1 LPAAKASLAALAFCL
16 CASGA
21 YIINDLTD
29 VRADRSHLTKRN
41 RPIASGAIS
50 PAQAVAAMILVLAGA
65 VVIASTLSLSFL
77 GILLGYFALTTAY
90 SLRLKRI
97 VMADVVTLAILY
109 TIRVIA
115 GGIAIEVT
123 ISEWLLAFSLFIF
136 TSLALVKRHIEL
148 KGQPPDR
155 PMARDYR
162 PDDQSMVAILAAAS
176 GFNAVVIFTLYI
188 SSDTVRALY
197 AHPQALW
204 IICPILVHWIGRI
217 MLLAQRGLIDD
228 DPVVFALKDRVSWL
242 TLSAIGIVM
251 LAAI

>member
-1 LPAAKASLAALAFCL
+1 
-16 CASGA
+16 
-21 YIINDLTD
+21 
-29 VRADRSHLTKRN
+29 
-41 RPIASGAIS
+41 
-50 PAQAVAAMILVLAGA
+50 
-65 VVIASTLSLSFL
+65 
-77 GILLGYFALTTAY
+77 
-90 SLRLKRI
+90 
-97 VMADVVTLAILY
+97 
-109 TIRVIA
+109 
-115 GGIAIEVT
+115 
-123 ISEWLLAFSLFIF
+123 
-136 TSLALVKRHIEL
+136 
-148 KGQPPDR
+148 
-155 PMARDYR
+155 
-162 PDDQSMVAILAAAS
+162 MVAILAAAS